1 MEGGEKGENMIT
13 GFRAYRYYMAVK
25 LHFTTDK
32 YNVFETRG
40 NVKGSEEAFLA
51 RNDRYIF
58 ERIAR
63 KHQTDQNVIRYFV
76 ANAMYGNDACVYD
89 ESSAEDNLQEFTRRK
104 ESLTRIFENDLNE
117 VVLQKEK
124 NNLSRKQIF
133 EFNLDSYPL
142 LLKMYIGKKVT
153 VETMFILSK
162 INGYLKMW
170 SHNSMLL
177 WGDEIRRIEKCEGFV
192 KFDAPKLSQIY
203 ASFIEELE

>member
-1 MEGGEKGENMIT
+1 MIT
-13 GFRAYRYYMAVK
+13 GFRCYKYYIAIK
-25 LHFTTDK
+25 LHFTKDN

-40 NVKGSEEAFLA
+40 NVKGSEEAFIS

-63 KHQTDQNVIRYFV
+63 KYDTDQKVIKYFV
-76 ANAMYGNDACVYD
+76 ANFSYGNDAVVYNEND
-89 ESSAEDNLQEFTRRK
+89 AEDNLQEWNRRK
-104 ESLTRIFENDLNE
+104 ESLTRVFENDLNE

-153 VETMFILSK
+153 IETMFLLNK
-162 INGYLKMW
+162 LDGYLNLW
-170 SHNSMLL
+170 HNSSMLL
-177 WGDEIRRIEKCEGFV
+177 WEEERRRIEKCEGFV

-203 ASFIEELE
+203 NNFLGELD

>member
-1 MEGGEKGENMIT
+1 MIT
-13 GFRAYRYYMAVK
+13 GFRCYKYYIAIK
-25 LHFTTDK
+25 LHFTKDN

-40 NVKGSEEAFLA
+40 NVKGSEQAFIA
-51 RNDRYIF
+51 RNDRYLF

-63 KHQTDQNVIRYFV
+63 KHQTDREVIKYFV
-76 ANAMYGNDACVYD
+76 ANFSYGNDAVVYNEND
-89 ESSAEDNLQEFTRRK
+89 AEDNLQEFTRRR
-104 ESLTRIFENDLNE
+104 ESLTRVFENDLNE

-170 SHNSMLL
+170 HNNSSMVL
-177 WGDEIRRIEKCEGFV
+177 WEEEIRRIEKCEGFI
-192 KFDAPKLSQIY
+192 KFDEAKLSQIY
-203 ASFIEELE
+203 NKFIGELD

>member
-1 MEGGEKGENMIT
+1 MIT
-13 GFRAYRYYMAVK
+13 GFRCYKYYIAIK
-25 LHFTTDK
+25 LHFTKDN

-40 NVKGSEEAFLA
+40 NVKGSEEAFIA

-63 KHQTDQNVIRYFV
+63 KYDTDQKVIKYFV
-76 ANAMYGNDACVYD
+76 ANFSYGNDAVVYNEND
-89 ESSAEDNLQEFTRRK
+89 AEDNLQEWNRRR

-117 VVLQKEK
+117 VILQKEK

-153 VETMFILSK
+153 IETMFLLNK
-162 INGYLKMW
+162 LDGYLNLW
-170 SHNSMLL
+170 HNSSMLL
-177 WGDEIRRIEKCEGFV
+177 WEEERRRIEKLEGFV

-203 ASFIEELE
+203 ASFMEELE

>member
-1 MEGGEKGENMIT
+1 M
-13 GFRAYRYYMAVK
+13 
-25 LHFTTDK
+25 
-32 YNVFETRG
+32 FETRG
-40 NVKGSEEAFLA
+40 NVKGSEEAFIA

-63 KHQTDQNVIRYFV
+63 KYDTDQKVIKYFV
-76 ANAMYGNDACVYD
+76 ANFSYGNDAVVYNEND
-89 ESSAEDNLQEFTRRK
+89 AEDNLQEWNRRR

-117 VVLQKEK
+117 VILQKEK

-153 VETMFILSK
+153 IETMFLLNK
-162 INGYLKMW
+162 LDGYLNLW
-170 SHNSMLL
+170 HNSSMLL
-177 WGDEIRRIEKCEGFV
+177 WEEERRRIEKLEGFV

-203 ASFIEELE
+203 ASFMEELE

>member
-1 MEGGEKGENMIT
+1 MIT
-13 GFRAYRYYMAVK
+13 GFRCYKYYIAIK
-25 LHFTTDK
+25 LHFTKDN

-40 NVKGSEEAFLA
+40 NVKGSEEAFIA

-63 KHQTDQNVIRYFV
+63 KYDTDQKVIKYFV
-76 ANAMYGNDACVYD
+76 ANFSYGNDAVVYNEND
-89 ESSAEDNLQEFTRRK
+89 AEDNLQEWNRRK
-104 ESLTRIFENDLNE
+104 ESLTRVFENDLNE

-153 VETMFILSK
+153 IETMFLLNK
-162 INGYLKMW
+162 LDGYLNLW
-170 SHNSMLL
+170 HNSSMLL
-177 WGDEIRRIEKCEGFV
+177 WEEERRRIEKLEGFV

-203 ASFIEELE
+203 ASFMEELE

>member
-1 MEGGEKGENMIT
+1 
-13 GFRAYRYYMAVK
+13 
-25 LHFTTDK
+25 LHFTKDN

-40 NVKGSEEAFLA
+40 NVKGSEEAFIS

-63 KHQTDQNVIRYFV
+63 KYDTDQKVIRYFV
-76 ANAMYGNDACVYD
+76 ANFSYGNDAVVYNEND
-89 ESSAEDNLQEFTRRK
+89 AEDNLLEWNRRR
-104 ESLTRIFENDLNE
+104 ESLTRVFENDLHE

-153 VETMFILSK
+153 IETMFLLNK
-162 INGYLKMW
+162 LDGYLKLW
-170 SHNSMLL
+170 HNSSMLL
-177 WGDEIRRIEKCEGFV
+177 WEEERRRIEKCEGFV
-192 KFDAPKLSQIY
+192 KFDPVKLSQIY
-203 ASFIEELE
+203 NNFIGELD

>member
-1 MEGGEKGENMIT
+1 MIT
-13 GFRAYRYYMAVK
+13 GFRCYKYYISIK
-25 LHFTTDK
+25 LHFTKDN

-40 NVKGSEEAFLA
+40 NVKGSEQAFIT
-51 RNDRYIF
+51 RNDRYLF

-63 KHQTDQNVIRYFV
+63 KHQTDREVIKFFV
-76 ANAMYGNDACVYD
+76 ANFSYGNDAVVYNEND
-89 ESSAEDNLQEFTRRK
+89 AEDNLQEWNRRK
-104 ESLTRIFENDLNE
+104 ESLTRVFENDLNE

-153 VETMFILSK
+153 IETMFLLNK
-162 INGYLKMW
+162 LDGYLNLW
-170 SHNSMLL
+170 HNSSMLL
-177 WGDEIRRIEKCEGFV
+177 WEEERRRIEKCEGFV

-203 ASFIEELE
+203 NNFLGELD

>member
-1 MEGGEKGENMIT
+1 MIT
-13 GFRAYRYYMAVK
+13 GFRCYKYYIAIK
-25 LHFTTDK
+25 LHFTKDN

-40 NVKGSEEAFLA
+40 NVKGSEQAFIA
-51 RNDRYIF
+51 RNDRYLF

-63 KHQTDQNVIRYFV
+63 KHQTDREVIKYFV
-76 ANAMYGNDACVYD
+76 ANFSYGNDAVVYNEND
-89 ESSAEDNLQEFTRRK
+89 AEDNLQEFTRRR
-104 ESLTRIFENDLNE
+104 ESLTRVFENDLNE

-153 VETMFILSK
+153 IETMFLLNK
-162 INGYLKMW
+162 LDGYLNLW
-170 SHNSMLL
+170 HNSSMLL
-177 WGDEIRRIEKCEGFV
+177 WEEERRRIEKLEGFV

-203 ASFIEELE
+203 NNFLGELD

>member
-1 MEGGEKGENMIT
+1 MIT
-13 GFRAYRYYMAVK
+13 GFRCYKYYIAIK
-25 LHFTTDK
+25 LHFTKDN

-40 NVKGSEEAFLA
+40 NVKGSEEAFIA

-63 KHQTDQNVIRYFV
+63 KYDTDQKVIKYFV
-76 ANAMYGNDACVYD
+76 ANFSYGNDAVVYNEND
-89 ESSAEDNLQEFTRRK
+89 AEDNLQEWNRRK
-104 ESLTRIFENDLNE
+104 ESLTRVFENDLNE

-153 VETMFILSK
+153 IETMFLLNK
-162 INGYLKMW
+162 LDGYLNLW
-170 SHNSMLL
+170 HNSSMLL
-177 WGDEIRRIEKCEGFV
+177 WEEERRRIEKLEGFV

-203 ASFIEELE
+203 SNFIGELD

>member
-1 MEGGEKGENMIT
+1 MIT
-13 GFRAYRYYMAVK
+13 GFRCYKYYISIK
-25 LHFTTDK
+25 LHFTKDN

-40 NVKGSEEAFLA
+40 NVKGSEQAFIA
-51 RNDRYIF
+51 RNDRYLF

-63 KHQTDQNVIRYFV
+63 KHQTDREVIKYFV
-76 ANAMYGNDACVYD
+76 ANFSYGNDAVVYNEND
-89 ESSAEDNLQEFTRRK
+89 AEDNLQEFTRRR
-104 ESLTRIFENDLNE
+104 ESLTRVFENDLNE

-153 VETMFILSK
+153 IETMFLLNK
-162 INGYLKMW
+162 LDGYLNLW
-170 SHNSMLL
+170 HNSSMLL
-177 WGDEIRRIEKCEGFV
+177 WEEERRRIEKLEGFV

-203 ASFIEELE
+203 ASFMEELE